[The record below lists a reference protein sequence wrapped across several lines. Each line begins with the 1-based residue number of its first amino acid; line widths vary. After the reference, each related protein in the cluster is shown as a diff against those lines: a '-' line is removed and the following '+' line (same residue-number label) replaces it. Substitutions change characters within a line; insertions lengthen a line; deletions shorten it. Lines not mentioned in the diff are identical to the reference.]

1 MYLKRLTLKNIK
13 CFDDATLSLPGE
25 GGYAG
30 WNVLLGVN
38 STGKSTV
45 LQAAALALLGPVSGG
60 RLLQQPASW
69 VRQGQAF
76 GEIQAEIA
84 HNPELDYVSAGQ
96 QRRRSP
102 YRARLIVS
110 GHGRVE
116 LEDLELVQ
124 PQLALLPAVQK
135 RLNAGPY
142 SGRAGWFSTGYG
154 PFRRLTGGGGEEN
167 LSILYGG
174 GRDAR
179 HLTLFRESAAL
190 TNVERWLTDLHS
202 RAVDPALPEPVK
214 QAAQRDLDVTREL
227 LRTLLPQGVVVEEV
241 SSLGVTFRSP
251 LGARVGLN
259 QLSDGYRSF
268 LALVIDLLKQ
278 LADSRSLG
286 VTHDA
291 NGAPVIPAEGVV
303 LIDEADTHLHPSWQ
317 RDLGFRLMRGLP
329 QAPVHRHQPQPLS
342 SPRPRAPTGCSWCA
356 KDARGRGDDHPL
368 RSFSARLASG
378 SDPAQRP
385 LRLGV
390 HPRPRDR
397 RLARRARRLD
407 QPRGARRGGS
417 GPARGRARALGRAFD
432 RAWGHPR
439 RARALPGDGRAGRGA
454 PQAPAGRHAMMPLT
468 RPPEE
473 QALSAV
479 TRADLY
485 ARHTEASRLPPRSP
499 EIDAA
504 WRRLHNTSTRDALVS
519 ALRAMSDDKCA
530 YCECADPRDVEHFY
544 PKSRHPERMFRWDNL
559 LFVCKTC
566 NLDKK
571 ERFPMDGAQPLLI
584 EPSAEDPARFFS
596 WDPSTGRPLV
606 DNEPTRRRRAEET
619 LKTLPRLKN
628 QALAEER
635 RQLRLVVLFLLTEVL
650 EEAPR
655 PPDVVSRLQTLFAPT
670 QPWRSVLRQ
679 LVSEEPPPSPAPLRC
694 EPSRDEPLPP
704 W

>member
-13 CFDDATLSLPGE
+13 CFADATLSLPGE

-142 SGRAGWFSTGYG
+142 SGRTGWFSTGYG

-317 RDLGFRLMRGLP
+317 RDLGFRLCAVFPKLQFIVTSHSPFVAQAARPDGLFL
-329 QAPVHRHQPQPLS
+329 VR
-342 SPRPRAPTGCSWCA
+342 
-356 KDARGRGDDHPL
+356 KDADGAVTITPSDRSVRGWRADQILLSDLFGLESTRDPETDAL
-368 RSFSARLASG
+368 LAEHDSLT
-378 SDPAQRP
+378 SLVAPDAAA
-385 LRLGV
+385 
-390 HPRPRDR
+390 
-397 RLARRARRLD
+397 LARREAVRALLAERLTAPGDTLAERERSREMAALVEARLRRL
-407 QPRGARRGGS
+407 RGDT
-417 GPARGRARALGRAFD
+417 P
-432 RAWGHPR
+432 
-439 RARALPGDGRAGRGA
+439 
-454 PQAPAGRHAMMPLT
+454 
-468 RPPEE
+468 
-473 QALSAV
+473 
-479 TRADLY
+479 
-485 ARHTEASRLPPRSP
+485 
-499 EIDAA
+499 
-504 WRRLHNTSTRDALVS
+504 
-519 ALRAMSDDKCA
+519 
-530 YCECADPRDVEHFY
+530 
-544 PKSRHPERMFRWDNL
+544 
-559 LFVCKTC
+559 
-566 NLDKK
+566 
-571 ERFPMDGAQPLLI
+571 
-584 EPSAEDPARFFS
+584 
-596 WDPSTGRPLV
+596 
-606 DNEPTRRRRAEET
+606 
-619 LKTLPRLKN
+619 
-628 QALAEER
+628 
-635 RQLRLVVLFLLTEVL
+635 
-650 EEAPR
+650 
-655 PPDVVSRLQTLFAPT
+655 
-670 QPWRSVLRQ
+670 
-679 LVSEEPPPSPAPLRC
+679 
-694 EPSRDEPLPP
+694 
-704 W
+704 

>member
-13 CFDDATLSLPGE
+13 CFADATLRLPGE

-124 PQLALLPAVQK
+124 PQLALLPAAQK

-154 PFRRLTGGGGEEN
+154 PFRRLTGAGGEEN

-214 QAAQRDLDVTREL
+214 LAAQRDLDVTREL

-317 RDLGFRLMRGLP
+317 RDLGFRLCAVFPKLQFIVTSHSPFVAQAARPDGLFLVRQDAEGAVTITPSDRSVRGWRADQILLSDLFGLESTRDP
-329 QAPVHRHQPQPLS
+329 ETDALLAEHDSLTSLVAP
-342 SPRPRAPTGCSWCA
+342 
-356 KDARGRGDDHPL
+356 DA
-368 RSFSARLASG
+368 AA
-378 SDPAQRP
+378 
-385 LRLGV
+385 
-390 HPRPRDR
+390 
-397 RLARRARRLD
+397 LARREAVRALLAERLTAPGDTLAERERSREMAALVEARLRRL
-407 QPRGARRGGS
+407 RGDT
-417 GPARGRARALGRAFD
+417 P
-432 RAWGHPR
+432 
-439 RARALPGDGRAGRGA
+439 
-454 PQAPAGRHAMMPLT
+454 
-468 RPPEE
+468 
-473 QALSAV
+473 
-479 TRADLY
+479 
-485 ARHTEASRLPPRSP
+485 
-499 EIDAA
+499 
-504 WRRLHNTSTRDALVS
+504 
-519 ALRAMSDDKCA
+519 
-530 YCECADPRDVEHFY
+530 
-544 PKSRHPERMFRWDNL
+544 
-559 LFVCKTC
+559 
-566 NLDKK
+566 
-571 ERFPMDGAQPLLI
+571 
-584 EPSAEDPARFFS
+584 
-596 WDPSTGRPLV
+596 
-606 DNEPTRRRRAEET
+606 
-619 LKTLPRLKN
+619 
-628 QALAEER
+628 
-635 RQLRLVVLFLLTEVL
+635 
-650 EEAPR
+650 
-655 PPDVVSRLQTLFAPT
+655 
-670 QPWRSVLRQ
+670 
-679 LVSEEPPPSPAPLRC
+679 
-694 EPSRDEPLPP
+694 
-704 W
+704 